1 MQFLRRHMMVAQ
13 NIACLAMVAHL
24 WATFSCC
31 LAFGDPDAQAQV
43 PQISMEM
50 EVAAMDMAHAEHAGH
65 HDHHD
70 HHASH
75 DMAAHNMAPQSM
87 VHMDQAAADHAGHG
101 QHGSGDCTCPDGCT
115 AMAPIVPGQALE
127 LVSPATLALVQDA
140 PAPQALPLGR
150 QVSPHQARGPPL
162 SA

>member
-1 MQFLRRHMMVAQ
+1 MQFLRRHMKVAQ

-31 LAFGDPDAQAQV
+31 LAFGDPDTQAQIAHV
-43 PQISMEM
+43 SMEVEM
-50 EVAAMDMAHAEHAGH
+50 EHAGH
-65 HDHHD
+65 HDHSHHD

-75 DMAAHNMAPQSM
+75 DMAT
-87 VHMDQAAADHAGHG
+87 MDQMHLGHAAHANDNDHSGHG
-101 QHGSGDCTCPDGCT
+101 QHGAGDCTCPDGCT
-115 AMAPIVPGQALE
+115 AMAPIIPGQALE
-127 LVSPATLALVQDA
+127 LVAPLTLALVQDA
-140 PAPQALPLGR
+140 PAPKALLVGR